1 MHLPLE
7 SITTTLEVATLN
19 QLVSLFNLPLDVW
32 GIGAAAL
39 GHDSDSRRGG
49 SGSGIFTTG
58 ATASNIL
65 GLAMGREWV
74 LSQAAKRK
82 IGLEMSC
89 AEHGVYETMTQAG
102 VREVVVLS
110 SLPHSSISKAAA
122 VVGLGRGCV
131 RSVRRRG
138 TACGIDLEVLKR
150 EVGVQGRVCVVVV
163 SAGEVNTGRFAEGMG
178 VMREARRI
186 CDEVGAWLH
195 VDGAFGLF
203 ARVLQGEKG
212 FEDVVRGVE
221 GVELADSIT
230 GDGHKLLNVP
240 YDCGF
245 FFTRHRALAEEVFSN
260 GSAAYLTSGMNGDGD
275 GIQSPLNIGLE
286 NSRRFRALPVHATL
300 TAYGREGYVDMLKR
314 QVGLARRVTKWLKG
328 RKEYEVLP
336 RGEDVEETIKQTFM
350 IVLFRAK
357 DDEINTVLAKR
368 INATGKMYVTG
379 TKWEGETAV
388 RIAISNWQVDIERD
402 FRLIEEVLDEVV
414 I

>member
-1 MHLPLE
+1 MASRH
-7 SITTTLEVATLN
+7 
-19 QLVSLFNLPLDVW
+19 
-32 GIGAAAL
+32 GINGEAA
-39 GHDSDSRRGG
+39 SRP

-65 GLAMGREWV
+65 GLALAREWV
-74 LSQAAKRK
+74 LSQAVQRK
-82 IGLEMSC
+82 TGKEMSC
-89 AEHGVYETMTQAG
+89 AEYGVFETMVKGG
-102 VREVVVLS
+102 VKEVVVLS
-110 SLPHSSISKAAA
+110 SLPHSSIAKAAA

-138 TACGIDLEVLKR
+138 TVCGVDLDLLKR
-150 EVGVQGRVCVVVV
+150 EAGVEGRVCVLVV
-163 SAGEVNTGRFAEGMG
+163 SAGEVNTGRFAEGME

-186 CDEVGAWLH
+186 CDEAGAWMH

-260 GSAAYLTSGMNGDGD
+260 GGAAYLTSGMSGDGD
-275 GIQSPLNIGLE
+275 GIQSPINIGLE
-286 NSRRFRALPVHATL
+286 NSRRFRALPVHAAL

-328 RKEYEVLP
+328 REEYEVLP
-336 RGEDVEETIKQTFM
+336 RGEDVAETIKQTFM

-357 DDEINTVLAKR
+357 DDEINNVLAKR

-379 TKWEGETAV
+379 TKWEGEIAV

-402 FRLIEEVLDEVV
+402 CRLIEEVLGDVV
-414 I
+414 RS